1 MKSLTVKSLTVK
13 QRRFVDAYIE
23 TGNAAEAARRAGYK
37 SRNAD
42 VMGRENLRKPTVRKV
57 LEARLKELE
66 DAQIADAKEV
76 MQFLTAS
83 MRGETQEEVVVVE
96 GDGKGYSSAR
106 IIKKQ
111 LLAHDRL
118 DAAKQ
123 LAKRFGLDSA
133 AIDNV
138 DEGPVILEGGDDVR
152 D

>member
-1 MKSLTVKSLTVK
+1 MKSLTVK

-118 DAAKQ
+118 AAAKQ

>member
-1 MKSLTVKSLTVK
+1 MKSLTVK

-96 GDGKGYSSAR
+96 GNGKGYSSAR

-138 DEGPVILEGGDDVR
+138 DEGPVILEGGDDVC